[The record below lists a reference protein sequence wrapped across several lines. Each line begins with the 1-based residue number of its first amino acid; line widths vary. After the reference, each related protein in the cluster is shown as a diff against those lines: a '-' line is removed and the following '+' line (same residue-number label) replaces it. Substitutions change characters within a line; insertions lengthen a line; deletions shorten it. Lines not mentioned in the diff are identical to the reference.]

1 MAEEKLLRSRLRIQS
16 RGEIVLCYVI
26 GGGGH
31 CAWPW
36 SYRFSKRVATKPT
49 SRTYVPLSRVFL
61 SLSLSRVARLVHC
74 YSESKTWTSLLL
86 YFVWRDAP
94 CNRITRLGNWNHSNC
109 FFFFFG
115 CVVIY
120 PLGSF
125 NYCRGSWTSETRFE
139 KLEFSF
145 EFVSSRVESAT
156 WHEVG
161 KRLKLKTPPRLFRS
175 TMPMPRQIKQ
185 QYVD

>member
-1 MAEEKLLRSRLRIQS
+1 M
-16 RGEIVLCYVI
+16 
-26 GGGGH
+26 
-31 CAWPW
+31 
-36 SYRFSKRVATKPT
+36 
-49 SRTYVPLSRVFL
+49 
-61 SLSLSRVARLVHC
+61 
-74 YSESKTWTSLLL
+74 
-86 YFVWRDAP
+86 
-94 CNRITRLGNWNHSNC
+94 
-109 FFFFFG
+109 
-115 CVVIY
+115 IY

-161 KRLKLKTPPRLFRS
+161 KRLKLKTLPRLFRS